1 MTSEMQEAIKNNR
14 ILTIN
19 DVASILRCSTA
30 HVSPVLAGKVTG
42 IRKLTH
48 IAMGRRNLIRFDES
62 METNRRQ

>member
-1 MTSEMQEAIKNNR
+1 M
-14 ILTIN
+14 
-19 DVASILRCSTA
+19 ASILRCSTA